1 MAAPTIPNKVV
12 TGVEGVS
19 FLTTYT
25 VNVTTAPEYP
35 AAPFPVGMHALGEND
50 SEYVFIK
57 ASVALAQYQCVA
69 INPTQLACVPATIT
83 LVNEQQQ
90 LGWPQVAIAAGD
102 FGWAAIRG
110 QNIGV
115 LAKKGSLPFSA
126 SGPAANPNNKLYI
139 SGTSPG
145 VLTTTSVRT
154 SALVTGTTLTTSS
167 TSITPNSSV
176 VVAIATWPRGAL

>member
-1 MAAPTIPNKVV
+1 MAAPTLPNKNI
-12 TGVEGVS
+12 TPSEGIS
-19 FLTTYT
+19 YTTTYT
-25 VNVTTAPEYP
+25 VSATTPEYP
-35 AAPFPVGMHALGEND
+35 AAPFPVGMHSLGENG
-50 SEYVFIK
+50 SEYVFVK

-69 INPTQLACVPATIT
+69 INPTMLAAVPATIT
-83 LVNEQQQ
+83 LVNEQQP
-90 LGWPQVAIAAGD
+90 LGWPQVAIAASD
-102 FGWAAIRG
+102 FGWVCIRG
-110 QNIGV
+110 ENFGV
-115 LAKKGSLPFSA
+115 LAKKGSLPFNV

-154 SALVTGTTLTTSS
+154 SALVTGITLTTSS